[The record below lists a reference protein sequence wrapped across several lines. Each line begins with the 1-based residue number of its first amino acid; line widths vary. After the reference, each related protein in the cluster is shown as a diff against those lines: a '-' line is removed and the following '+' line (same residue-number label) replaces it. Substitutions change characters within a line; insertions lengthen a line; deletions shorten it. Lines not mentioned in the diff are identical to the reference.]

1 MEQEVRIVIDYQGAQ
16 NSSRHRGIGRYTTSL
31 VDALIKNNVKHEI
44 IILLSNL
51 FHETVDSIRQHFAN
65 LDPTVK
71 VVIWKAI
78 APAALLDDALKDK
91 RRIAECMREAT
102 INQLKPDL
110 VLITSLLDCLHDSTV
125 SGIRD
130 DSTYATALIFYDA
143 IPLLQQEIYL
153 KPNPHFEK
161 VYLSKIRE
169 ISNAA
174 ILFAISE
181 SARQEAITHLK
192 YPDGQSF
199 NIGAGVSFFFQK
211 MDIAEGVKKQVL
223 EKFGINKPFI
233 MYSGASDERKN
244 HAGLIQAF
252 ARLKSEGF
260 NGFQLA
266 LVGGLPEEN
275 RKKFRDIASNFNLT
289 EKEVII
295 TGQVSDEE
303 LIALYNLCDLFVFP
317 SLHEGFGL
325 PALEAMS
332 CGAPV
337 IGSDSTS
344 IPEILANPDLL
355 FDPSSAKNI
364 ANAIKRI
371 LSDEVYRAQVADYCL
386 FQSRNFSWDLSAK
399 ALLRGLDIY
408 AEDIKRNV
416 VHESA
421 PNEQVRLFNGII
433 ESIARLS
440 EPEKLIINGYLS
452 EFNLKKNKL
461 FVDVSELIHRDAR
474 SGIQRVVKNIYQVF
488 CMTDLVDYDVV
499 PVYALNDGRGYFVS
513 SKFNKNFFHDEI
525 VYPIVSESDQLVTF
539 SDGDVFLGLDLQP
552 EIVPTYQD
560 FYQGMRNQGVRI
572 YFVVY
577 DILSLTMP
585 EHFPEGAEANFG
597 KWFSTVVESSDGLIC
612 ISQNVARE
620 CQDWIASHEFTRK
633 PESVDWWNLGADFVS
648 SKASNSVD
656 SKNVIFTLQLSKLKD
671 QMNFLM
677 VGTLEPRKGHEQI
690 LEAFEALWAK
700 GVMANLI
707 IVGKVGWNTDNLVKK
722 IINHEMLNKKLFWF
736 NAPSDAELEN
746 LYLESTSLIAGSYGE
761 GYGLPIVEAAKRGLP
776 IICRNIPVFRE
787 VAGEAS
793 FYLKGASSLEI
804 ADDIYQWIGLY
815 REGLFKNPSNINFL
829 SWKESAQL
837 LIQKIGLFTKNHQIT
852 DSVIS
857 SL

>member
-1 MEQEVRIVIDYQGAQ
+1 MRIVIDYQGAQ

-51 FHETVDSIRQHFAN
+51 FPETVDSIRQHFAN

-71 VVIWKAI
+71 VVMWKAI
-78 APAALLDDALKDK
+78 SPAALLDDASKD
-91 RRIAECMREAT
+91 RRKIAECMREAT
-102 INQLKPDL
+102 INCLKPDL

-125 SGIRD
+125 SGICE
-130 DSTYATALIFYDA
+130 DSAYATALIFYDA

-161 VYLSKIRE
+161 VYLNKIRE

-174 ILFAISE
+174 VLFAISE
-181 SARQEAITHLK
+181 SARQEAITHLN
-192 YPDGQSF
+192 YPDDQSF
-199 NIGAGVSFFFQK
+199 NIGAGVSPCFQK
-211 MDIAEGVKKQVL
+211 MDIAKDVKKQVL
-223 EKFGINKPFI
+223 EKFGIDKPFI

-244 HAGLIQAF
+244 HAGLIQAL

-275 RKKFRDIASNFNLT
+275 RKKFRDIASRLNLS
-289 EKEVII
+289 EEEVII

-355 FDPSSAKNI
+355 FDPSSAQNI
-364 ANAIKRI
+364 ANAIKHI
-371 LSDEVYRAQVADYCL
+371 LSDGVYRAQVADYCHT
-386 FQSRNFSWDLSAK
+386 QSRNFSWDLSAR

-408 AEDIKRNV
+408 AEGVKRNV
-416 VHESA
+416 VHECAS
-421 PNEQVRLFNGII
+421 NEKACLFEGIN

-440 EPEKLIINGYLS
+440 ESEQLIINEYLS

-461 FVDVSELIHRDAR
+461 FIDVSELIHRDAR

-488 CMTDLVDYDVV
+488 CKSDLVNFDVV
-499 PVYALNDGRGYFVS
+499 PVYALNDGRGYFAS
-513 SKFNKNFFHDEI
+513 SNFNTCFFRDEI
-525 VYPIVSESDQLVTF
+525 CYPIVSGSDQPLDY
-539 SDGDVFLGLDLQP
+539 SAGDIFLGLDLQP
-552 EIVPTYQD
+552 EIVPKYQD
-560 FYQGMRNQGVRI
+560 FYQGMRNRGVKI

-585 EHFPEGAEANFG
+585 EYFPEGAEENFG
-597 KWFSTVVESSDGLIC
+597 RWFSAVVESSDGLIC
-612 ISQNVARE
+612 ISQDVARE
-620 CQDWIASHEFTRK
+620 CQVWIASHEFTRK
-633 PESVDWWNLGADFVS
+633 PESVDWWNLGADFISDKS
-648 SKASNSVD
+648 SISD
-656 SKNVIFTLQLSKLKD
+656 ISKKLTLESRPIELKEK
-671 QMNFLM
+671 MNFLM

-690 LEAFEALWAK
+690 LEAFEVLWAK
-700 GVMANLI
+700 GINANLI
-707 IVGKVGWNTDNLVKK
+707 IAGKVGWNTDSLVKK
-722 IINHEMLNKKLFWF
+722 IITHKMLNKKLFWS

-746 LYLESTSLIAGSYGE
+746 IYLESTSLIAGSYGE

-776 IICRNIPVFRE
+776 IICRDIPVFRE
-787 VAGEAS
+787 VAGEAA
-793 FYLKGASSLEI
+793 FYLKGSSSLEI
-804 ADDIYQWIGLY
+804 AGEIYQWIGLY
-815 REGLFKNPSNINFL
+815 EEGLLDSPPNINFL

-837 LIQKIGLFTKNHQIT
+837 LIKKIGLFATNQQIT
-852 DSVIS
+852 SSVI
-857 SL
+857 